1 MQPAFPI
8 FLAVAY
14 SLASTCSSDNRKPT
28 PQKVYCPCDSLKAN
42 AIANSRDFNRKPEY
56 DTSSFDMINFFQSDS
71 VNRMLWFRDV
81 ENTDATKFTA
91 LWNDYYPA
99 AYHASHPDFVKYYE
113 GKRDIELAFQFGPN
127 LDLWAYHIFVIK
139 KMDCCFLLTR
149 SYFRHARFTY
159 KAYSIINERQL
170 DSLYYILDRINK
182 FKNSYLGYFVD
193 NRRRNTYFIDLETVV
208 VAPKTRKETRKEL
221 QALYDFVDKG
231 INWKKTYRL

>member
-1 MQPAFPI
+1 M
-8 FLAVAY
+8 
-14 SLASTCSSDNRKPT
+14 
-28 PQKVYCPCDSLKAN
+28 
-42 AIANSRDFNRKPEY
+42 PEY
-56 DTSSFDMINFFQSDS
+56 DTSSFDMINFYQSDS
-71 VNRMLWFRDV
+71 INRMLWFRDV

-91 LWNDYYPA
+91 LWNDYYHA
-99 AYHASHPDFVKYYE
+99 AYHASHLDFVKYYV

-127 LDLWAYHIFVIK
+127 LDLWAYHIFVVK

-170 DSLYYILDRINK
+170 DSLYSILDSINK
-182 FKNSYLGYFVD
+182 FPVGASSENSYLGYFVD
-193 NRRRNTYFIDLETVV
+193 NRRRNTYFIDLESV
-208 VAPKTRKETRKEL
+208 VAPPKTRRETRKEI